1 MTSMQT
7 WQSADEVDNAIGKMA
22 DQLGALLAAR
32 AIDHPLMVG
41 IHSGG
46 VWVAERLH
54 QRLGLQEPMG
64 QLDISFYRDDFTRI
78 GTHPQVR
85 PSDLPV
91 PVDDRHIVLVDDVL
105 QTGRTIRAALNVLF
119 DYGRPASVVLAILAG
134 RDGRELPIEPDV
146 VGLYAE
152 LEPGEQIKLTGPE
165 PLTLKRGR
173 VDPDSHQD
181 GAAFDADPTARS
193 GLDPSDQANSHTS
206 GQASGQANGHSSAQ
220 ANSDSNSHANDDG
233 NGHANGHSSGAG

>member
-1 MTSMQT
+1 MSTMQT
-7 WQSADEVDNAIGKMA
+7 WQSTEAVDAAIAKMA
-22 DQLGALLAAR
+22 DQLGSLLAER
-32 AIDHPLMVG
+32 AVERPLMVG

-46 VWVAERLH
+46 VWVAEHLH
-54 QRLGLQEPMG
+54 RRLGLQEPLG

-119 DYGRPASVVLAILAG
+119 DYGRPASVLLAILAG
-134 RDGRELPIEPDV
+134 RDGRELPIEPNV

-152 LEPGEQIKLTGPE
+152 LEPGEQIKLTGPD
-165 PLTLKRGR
+165 PLTLRRGR
-173 VDPDSHQD
+173 VIPQD
-181 GAAFDADPTARS
+181 QQAGGGTAE
-193 GLDPSDQANSHTS
+193 AE
-206 GQASGQANGHSSAQ
+206 
-220 ANSDSNSHANDDG
+220 
-233 NGHANGHSSGAG
+233 